1 MATLTLNTTAV
12 PASLA
17 SLNMSNVKKPTQQTA
32 VQMRRNKLSKQLWE
46 QVQLATA
53 LANGSS
59 FAPIRVRT
67 VKDKLTGERKTVEQ
81 PKRIKP
87 WWFTAEDGSVCLQVR
102 YGVQVLPF
110 ANAVASCTCSHSCL
124 LSLFLRFVL
133 LVPYLSS
140 ISNLGCKRSWT
151 FCMMMN
157 ETVPFNIHAVSD
169 LEV

>member
-32 VQMRRNKLSKQLWE
+32 VQMRRNKLGKQLWE

-59 FAPIRVRT
+59 FAPIRIRT

-81 PKRIKP
+81 PKRVKP
-87 WWFTAEDGSVCLQVR
+87 WWFTAEDGSICLQVR
-102 YGVQVLPF
+102 YGVQVLEI
-110 ANAVASCTCSHSCL
+110 AKGKNAIT
-124 LSLFLRFVL
+124 
-133 LVPYLSS
+133 LSS
-140 ISNLGCKRSWT
+140 KDQLVETLNLVKQAAEHGELDKQIAALATKARHS
-151 FCMMMN
+151 FGK
-157 ETVPFNIHAVSD
+157 
-169 LEV
+169 

>member
-12 PASLA
+12 PASLTALTLTTA
-17 SLNMSNVKKPTQQTA
+17 SKPTQMSA
-32 VQMRRNKLSKQLWE
+32 VQMRRNKLGKQLWE

-59 FAPIRVRT
+59 YAPIRTRT

-102 YGVQVLPF
+102 YGVQVLEIGKGKNTITL
-110 ANAVASCTCSHSCL
+110 ASKDQLVDTLNLVKQAAEHGELDKQIAAVATKARLNFS
-124 LSLFLRFVL
+124 
-133 LVPYLSS
+133 
-140 ISNLGCKRSWT
+140 
-151 FCMMMN
+151 
-157 ETVPFNIHAVSD
+157 
-169 LEV
+169 

>member
-17 SLNMSNVKKPTQQTA
+17 NLNMSDVKKPTQQTA

-53 LANGSS
+53 LASGGS

-81 PKRIKP
+81 PKRVKP
-87 WWFTAEDGSVCLQVR
+87 WWFTAEDGTLCLQVR
-102 YGVQVLPF
+102 YGVQVLEIGKGKNTITL
-110 ANAVASCTCSHSCL
+110 ASKDQLVETLNLVKQAAEHGELDKHIAAVATKARL
-124 LSLFLRFVL
+124 NFTR
-133 LVPYLSS
+133 
-140 ISNLGCKRSWT
+140 
-151 FCMMMN
+151 
-157 ETVPFNIHAVSD
+157 
-169 LEV
+169 

>member
-1 MATLTLNTTAV
+1 MATLTLNSTAV

-17 SLNMSNVKKPTQQTA
+17 NLNISDVKKPTQQTA

-102 YGVQVLPF
+102 YGVQVLEIGKGKNTITLVSKDQLVDTLNLVKQ
-110 ANAVASCTCSHSCL
+110 AAEHGELDKHIAAVANKARLNFS
-124 LSLFLRFVL
+124 
-133 LVPYLSS
+133 
-140 ISNLGCKRSWT
+140 K
-151 FCMMMN
+151 
-157 ETVPFNIHAVSD
+157 
-169 LEV
+169 

>member
-17 SLNMSNVKKPTQQTA
+17 NLNMSDVKKPTQQTA

-53 LANGSS
+53 LATGGS

-67 VKDKLTGERKTVEQ
+67 VKDRLTGERKTVEQ

-102 YGVQVLPF
+102 YGVQVLEIGKGKNTITLTSKDQLVDTLNLVKQ
-110 ANAVASCTCSHSCL
+110 AAESGELDKHIDAVATKARL
-124 LSLFLRFVL
+124 NFTR
-133 LVPYLSS
+133 
-140 ISNLGCKRSWT
+140 
-151 FCMMMN
+151 
-157 ETVPFNIHAVSD
+157 
-169 LEV
+169 

>member
-53 LANGSS
+53 LATGGS

-67 VKDKLTGERKTVEQ
+67 VKDRLTGERKTVEQ

-102 YGVQVLPF
+102 YGVQVLEIGKGKNTITLTSKDQLVDTLNLVKQ
-110 ANAVASCTCSHSCL
+110 AAEHGELDKHIAAVATKATINFS
-124 LSLFLRFVL
+124 R
-133 LVPYLSS
+133 
-140 ISNLGCKRSWT
+140 
-151 FCMMMN
+151 
-157 ETVPFNIHAVSD
+157 
-169 LEV
+169 

>member
-1 MATLTLNTTAV
+1 MATLTLNTSAV

-17 SLNMSNVKKPTQQTA
+17 SLNISDVKKPTQQTA

-53 LANGSS
+53 LASGGS

-81 PKRIKP
+81 QKRIKP

-102 YGVQVLPF
+102 YGVQVLEIGKGKNTITL
-110 ANAVASCTCSHSCL
+110 ASKEQLIDTLNLVKQAAEHGELDKHIAAVATKATINFS
-124 LSLFLRFVL
+124 R
-133 LVPYLSS
+133 
-140 ISNLGCKRSWT
+140 
-151 FCMMMN
+151 
-157 ETVPFNIHAVSD
+157 
-169 LEV
+169 